1 MLKKGYVLPVTL
13 MIMSIA
19 IALLTSVMNRSFVYQ
34 DTISFELKRERLRLL
49 ANSGIQIA
57 MAQVALILPD
67 EKKGNDAAA
76 KPADKKGET
85 VLTPAQQWI
94 TQLMPIIN
102 SWQTFKLT
110 EAVDGI
116 DGSLQ
121 LYIACEQGKFNITRM
136 YDILN
141 AKSVTDKSSKTTKN
155 EPEKKSDGKKTN
167 TQAAAP
173 QKNWG
178 EGVAQLLEQNSI
190 VGFSKALTAFKA
202 AYGRPPEDGVELATQ
217 EAVKAFKTNIFPSP
231 DNKSIL
237 KTPLFLMDLFT
248 SATAT
253 EKMNPWL
260 LSSSVAALLGLKR
273 NKEKFD
279 LKEKI
284 KEVKPFTNWSQQWNK
299 LLEPVYGKKFEN
311 IPKEISSLF
320 AASFDAT
327 VCSVI
332 CIAQMQGVSQKVY
345 AIIEKMNPPE
355 GISPKS
361 VIFKIKRMYW
371 L

>member
-1 MLKKGYVLPVTL
+1 
-13 MIMSIA
+13 MITSIA

-34 DTISFELKRERLRLL
+34 NSTGFELKRQRVRLL
-49 ANSGIQIA
+49 ASSGIQVA
-57 MAQVALILPD
+57 MAQVALVLPE
-67 EKKGNDAAA
+67 EKKAEAGAEKTD
-76 KPADKKGET
+76 DKKAPAK
-85 VLTPAQQWI
+85 LTPAQQWI
-94 TQLMPIIN
+94 MQLMPIIN

-116 DGSLQ
+116 EGTLQ
-121 LYIACEQGKFNITRM
+121 LYIACEQGKFNIARM

-141 AKSVTDKSSKTTKN
+141 AKTVTEKTQDASKKEAETKTGGQ
-155 EPEKKSDGKKTN
+155 KGGA
-167 TQAAAP
+167 QAPKGP

-178 EGVAQLLEQNSI
+178 EVVVQLLEQNG
-190 VGFSKALTAFKA
+190 VAGFSKALTSFKSS
-202 AYGRPPEDGVELATQ
+202 YNRSPEDGTELVTQ
-217 EAVKAFKTNIFPSP
+217 EAVKAFKTNIFPSQ

-248 SATAT
+248 TAT
-253 EKMNPWL
+253 TTEKINPWL

-273 NKEKFD
+273 NREKFD

-299 LLEPVYGKKFEN
+299 LLEPLYGKKFEN
-311 IPKEISSLF
+311 IAKEITSLF
-320 AASFDAT
+320 AASFDAS

-332 CIAQMQGVSQKVY
+332 CNAQIQGASQKVY
-345 AIIEKMNPPE
+345 AIIEKVNPPD
-355 GISPKS
+355 GVSPKS